1 LILDLKLKTMDIRDY
16 VQNRTPIT
24 KGWVQKTLLRSPVSI
39 SAIAE
44 AMGMSDSYLYKMAN
58 SNEDKH
64 LRLQDLPILIHETGD
79 ITILQELASMFG
91 LALVPVNGNPEGLV
105 KVLQEMLAALERIK
119 G

>member
-1 LILDLKLKTMDIRDY
+1 MDLKLKTMNIRDF
-16 VQNRTPIT
+16 VQNRAPVT
-24 KGWVQKTLLRSPVSI
+24 KSWVQKTLLKSPISI

-58 SNEDKH
+58 PNEDKH

-79 ITILQELASMFG
+79 ITILQELAAMFG
-91 LALVPVNGNPEGLV
+91 LALVPVNGNLDGLIEV
-105 KVLQEMLAALERIK
+105 VREMLAALERMK